1 MLKIYICEDQEKQR
15 LLMREITET
24 TIAKHNLDIALGLV
38 TDNPVHLLEAIKKD
52 QGIGIYFL
60 DIELSSSM
68 NGIELAHLIREQDT
82 EGYLIFVTS
91 HHEMSYLTFEYKL
104 EAMDY
109 IIKSMHRNIKE
120 RVESCILTAY
130 ERHKQMTPIDKVF
143 QIKVEDRQINVKY
156 TDILFFET
164 SDKIHRI
171 KLHAKNRQ
179 LEFYGSLKHIE
190 DALGGQFIRSHKSF
204 LVNRDNI
211 SEIDKTQKIITMVNQ
226 ETCYISSRYL
236 KHF

>member
-15 LLMREITET
+15 LFMKEIAEM
-24 TIAKHNLDIALGLV
+24 TIAKHNLDMSMGLV
-38 TDNPVHLLEAIKKD
+38 TDKPEQLIEAIKKEP
-52 QGIGIYFL
+52 GIGIYFL

-68 NGIELAHLIREQDT
+68 NGIELAYQIREHDT

-109 IIKSMHRNIKE
+109 IIKTMHRNMKE
-120 RVESCILTAY
+120 RVESCIITAY
-130 ERHKQMTPIDKVF
+130 ERHKQMTPVDKVF

-156 TDILFFET
+156 SDILFFET

-179 LEFYGSLKHIE
+179 LEFYGSLKNIE
-190 DALGGQFIRSHKSF
+190 EELDGRFVRSHKSF
-204 LVNRDNI
+204 IVNRDNI
-211 SEIDKTQKIITMVNQ
+211 AEIDKTQKLVTMVNQ
-226 ETCYISSRYL
+226 ETCYISSRYM